1 MRSGTGKIIVSSP
14 LIEISALGWQH
25 DLCPAHIS
33 PKSWFVSREIFIFE
47 ILERV
52 HSLTEAILGENIGF
66 SRRTAE
72 SATFNMGVYGMMQAS
87 TGHHMEPPS
96 QTGYLGLIPS
106 DFEIRKSS

>member
-1 MRSGTGKIIVSSP
+1 MTYVRQIFLQRAGF
-14 LIEISALGWQH
+14 L
-25 DLCPAHIS
+25 
-33 PKSWFVSREIFIFE
+33 SREIFIFK
-47 ILERV
+47 ILERA

-72 SATFNMGVYGMMQAS
+72 SATFNMGIYGMMQAP